1 MKEPENTTATNIYI
15 ESPIMGDEPISVAL
29 KAKRDNHP
37 MNHSGWSVI
46 AFAPSASIRCVRA
59 HQPTHL
65 ALFIRSI
72 IGLCGHRLSVHGS
85 YTESE
90 FLGPDYNKENVLIK
104 DIEDAIHKITQG
116 EFDATRN

>member
-1 MKEPENTTATNIYI
+1 MKEPENTTSTSVEVEA
-15 ESPIMGDEPISVAL
+15 PCLGDESITVSL
-29 KAKRDNHP
+29 KAKKDDHP
-37 MNHSGWSVI
+37 MNPSGWSII

-85 YTESE
+85 YTEAE

-104 DIEDAIHKITQG
+104 EIEDAIHKITQG
-116 EFDATRN
+116 EFNAARH